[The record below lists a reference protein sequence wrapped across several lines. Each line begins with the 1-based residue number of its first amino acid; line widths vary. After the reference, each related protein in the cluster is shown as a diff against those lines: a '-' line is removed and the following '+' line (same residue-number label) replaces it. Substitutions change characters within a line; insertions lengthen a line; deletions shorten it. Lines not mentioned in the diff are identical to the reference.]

1 MGLCEC
7 MCVEAFD
14 SLDRSIIELT
24 TVCVYDTAV
33 NLQCLKASRKP
44 ENKMLLSLL
53 VIVTIVGVASAAKNF
68 INNAHLSPFKKS
80 WLYH

>member
-1 MGLCEC
+1 MLIMLVNSTSSVRTSVCMGLCEC

-14 SLDRSIIELT
+14 SLERSIIELT

-44 ENKMLLSLL
+44 ENKMLLSF
-53 VIVTIVGVASAAKNF
+53 N
-68 INNAHLSPFKKS
+68 
-80 WLYH
+80 Y